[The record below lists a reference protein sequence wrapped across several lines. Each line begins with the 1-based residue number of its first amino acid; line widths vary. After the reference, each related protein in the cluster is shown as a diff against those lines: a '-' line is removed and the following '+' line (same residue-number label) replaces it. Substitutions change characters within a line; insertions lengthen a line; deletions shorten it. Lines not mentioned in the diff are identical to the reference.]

1 MRHAET
7 ERLWIASVLLCGSLL
22 VPASASQDP
31 PRTVFSSRSEV
42 VVVHV
47 SVLDQKSRL
56 VPGLPREAFS
66 VFENG
71 QPESVTFFH
80 NEDNPV
86 TVGLVLDCSTS
97 MQRTRDAVI
106 EAGLAFAKSSHPKD
120 EMFTVNFNERVWSGL
135 PPSLPFTSDVDQVR
149 EALQRSTARG
159 RTALFDGV
167 RFALAHLEKG
177 HEQKKVLI
185 VVSDGGD
192 NASTTTFDD
201 VMYSARRMDAV
212 IYAISLY
219 DEYDRDAKPGVLR
232 KLTRATGGEAYF
244 PHDVA
249 DSTAILERIAR
260 DIRSGYTIGYVPSA
274 TGEGYRTIRVD
285 VRSPDGRKLSVRAR
299 PGYMAQPTA
308 EIHDRH

>member
-7 ERLWIASVLLCGSLL
+7 YQLWMGTVLLCGLIL
-22 VPASASQDP
+22 APASATQEP
-31 PRTVFSSRSEV
+31 PRKVFSSGSEV

-47 SVLDQKSRL
+47 SVLDRKSRL
-56 VPGLPREAFS
+56 VPGLPREAFT

-71 QPESVTFFH
+71 QPKPVSFFH

-97 MQRTRDAVI
+97 MYRKRAAVI

-120 EMFTVNFNERVWSGL
+120 EMFTVNFNEQVWSGL
-135 PPSLPFTSDVDQVR
+135 PPSMPFTSDVDQLR

-159 RTALFDGV
+159 RTALFDGL
-167 RFALAHLEKG
+167 RFALAHLDKG

-192 NASTTTFDD
+192 NTSTSTFED
-201 VMYSARRMDAV
+201 VMNTARRMDAV
-212 IYAISLY
+212 IYAISLH
-219 DEYDRDAKPGVLR
+219 DEFDQDARPDVLR
-232 KLTRATGGEAYF
+232 KLTRATGGEAHF
-244 PHDVA
+244 PRDPGK
-249 DSTAILERIAR
+249 TIAILERIAH
-260 DIRSGYTIGYVPSA
+260 DIRNGYTIGYVPSA
-274 TGEGYRTIRVD
+274 TGDGYRTIRVE

-299 PGYMAQPTA
+299 PGYMAGPPA
-308 EIHDRH
+308 ENHDRP